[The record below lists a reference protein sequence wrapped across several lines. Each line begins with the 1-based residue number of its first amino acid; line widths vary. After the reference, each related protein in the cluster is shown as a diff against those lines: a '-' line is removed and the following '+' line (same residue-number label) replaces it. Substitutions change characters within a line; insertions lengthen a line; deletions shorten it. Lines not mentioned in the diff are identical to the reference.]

1 MRAAAAAACAL
12 AVALAGCGSDAEQH
26 RSPDPFKAL
35 ERDFEATP
43 APEQAAPRWEPI
55 AKLAGSGAAKR
66 AVDIDDDAIQ
76 WRTRW
81 RCDGE
86 LRLRVEPPPGGPAT
100 ARGACPGSATFI
112 GHGARTLEVNGDG
125 PWRIVVEQEVET
137 RLSEPPLSAM
147 RDGSA
152 RLVARGRFG
161 KVERPGRGTASLYA
175 LPSGRLALRFEGF
188 RTSASIGLFV
198 WMSRAGRPRTTR
210 AALASRHRQFAELK
224 STLGDQNYL
233 LPKSVRAADVRSVV
247 IWCEPIR
254 IAYTAA
260 PLRAQR

>member
-1 MRAAAAAACAL
+1 MRLAGAVVCAL
-12 AVALAGCGSDAEQH
+12 VLAVAGCGSNGEEQ
-26 RSPDPFKAL
+26 RPPDPFKAL

-43 APEQAAPRWEPI
+43 APEHAAPRWEPVDE
-55 AKLAGSGAAKR
+55 LTGSGAASR
-66 AVDIDDDAIQ
+66 EVDIDGGAIQ

-86 LRLRVEPPPGGPAT
+86 IRIRVEPPPAGPST
-100 ARGACPGSATFI
+100 ARGACPGRATFI
-112 GHGARTLEVNGDG
+112 GHGARTLSVEADG

-137 RLSEPPLSAM
+137 RLSEAPLAAM

-152 RLVARGRFG
+152 RLLARGRFG
-161 KVERPGRGTASLYA
+161 KVERPSRGSVSLYK
-175 LPSGRLALRFEGF
+175 LPSGRLALRFEDF

-198 WMSRAGRPRTTR
+198 WVSRAAAPRTTR
-210 AALASRHRQFAELK
+210 AALRSRHRELSELK
-224 STLGDQNYL
+224 STLGDQNYV
-233 LPKSVRAADVRSVV
+233 LPKGVRAADARSIV

-254 IAYTAA
+254 IAYAVA